1 MLKEQLT
8 YIRGKFKSISN
19 MRLYPLLINDLNKII
34 IPFYRN
40 HPEYPPTEAECRQC
54 LNMLEAENAEDY
66 TLVVVYQSYR
76 EANTDVPEL
85 ERDYPRIRVYLN
97 RVNQLKTLDIPQEQE
112 DYDKELGD

>member
-8 YIRGKFKSISN
+8 YIRGKFKAVN
-19 MRLYPLLINDLNKII
+19 DMRLYPLLINDLNKII

-54 LNMLEAENAEDY
+54 LNMLEEENAEDY
-66 TLVVVYQSYR
+66 TLVVAYQSYR
-76 EANTDVPEL
+76 EANADVPEL
-85 ERDYPRIRVYLN
+85 ELDYPRIKIYLD
-97 RVNQLKTLDIPQEQE
+97 RVNKLQALGDIPEQS

>member
-8 YIRGKFKSISN
+8 YIRGKFKSVSD

-40 HPEYPPTEAECRQC
+40 HPEYPPTEEECRQC
-54 LNMLEAENAEDY
+54 LNRLEEENAEDY

-76 EANTDVPEL
+76 EANADVPEL
-85 ERDYPRIRVYLN
+85 ELDYPRIKRYLD
-97 RVNQLKTLDIPQEQE
+97 RVNKLQTLDIPEQD

>member
-8 YIRGKFKSISN
+8 YIRGKFKLVSD

-54 LNMLEAENAEDY
+54 LNMLEEENAEDY
-66 TLVVVYQSYR
+66 TLVVAYQSYR
-76 EANTDVPEL
+76 EANADGPEL
-85 ERDYPRIRVYLN
+85 ELDYPRIKRYLD
-97 RVNQLKTLDIPQEQE
+97 RVNKLQALGDIPEQS

>member
-8 YIRGKFKSISN
+8 YIRGKFKSVSD

-40 HPEYPPTEAECRQC
+40 HPEYPPTEEECRQC
-54 LNMLEAENAEDY
+54 LNRLEEENAEDY

-76 EANTDVPEL
+76 EANADVPEL
-85 ERDYPRIRVYLN
+85 ELDYPRIKRYLD
-97 RVNQLKTLDIPQEQE
+97 RVNKLQALDIPEQD